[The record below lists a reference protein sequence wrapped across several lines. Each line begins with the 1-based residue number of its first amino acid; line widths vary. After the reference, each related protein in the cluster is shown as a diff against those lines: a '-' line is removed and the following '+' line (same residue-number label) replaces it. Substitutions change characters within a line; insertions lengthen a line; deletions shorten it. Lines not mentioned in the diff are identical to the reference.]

1 MAIYPSKM
9 KLSDL
14 KEKSRELR
22 KDIIKMLL
30 EAKSG
35 HPGGSLSAIDI
46 LTVLYYEV
54 MKHNSEDPNWEDR
67 DKFVLAKGHIN
78 PALYAVL
85 ANTGYFPKKELLT
98 LRKLHSRLQG
108 HPDRNKL
115 PCIEASTGS
124 LGQGLSIAVG
134 MAVALKHD
142 NKPNRI
148 YCMMGDGEQDEGQI
162 WEAVMSAAH
171 YGLDNLCGIVDC
183 NGLQIDGWVDEIM
196 SIAPITDRYK
206 AFGWRVIEIDGH
218 SFEQIRYA
226 FRKANQNKKLPTVII
241 ANTVKGHGVSFM
253 EDKAGW
259 HGRAPNA
266 EEAKQ
271 ALKEIDELEL

>member
-1 MAIYPSKM
+1 M

-54 MKHNSEDPNWEDR
+54 LKHNSEDPNWEDR

-142 NKPNRI
+142 NKSNRI

-196 SIAPITDRYK
+196 SIAPIADRYK

-218 SFEQIRYA
+218 NFDQIRYA

-271 ALKEIDELEL
+271 ALKEIEELEL